1 MPVIPA
7 GLADI
12 WDVEEGISERLQSSS
27 PGGASF
33 SYDGNSRASMTYIID
48 GFGTALN
55 SAGPLVA
62 FCQQALGT
70 VNILLED
77 GSLQRTAPM
86 AHPQYR
92 WLYADKI
99 SSIKG
104 IGLLR
109 ADTEDPASPL
119 VNFPTDA
126 MNSYQLT
133 APYFAVY
140 RKYEVTVEFGPRPYL
155 PISDEA
161 MDLLEANSPD
171 EYQIVGDDTVYHDD
185 SGTAITIDGNPYREY
200 MRFTTFTSETSAEYM
215 TLKGGS
221 MQFVS
226 DFDGNPTG
234 TLKIDGMEIP
244 GFFGKTLLPKTTLK
258 MTWFDVPYAFVD
270 PTQNASTN
278 IYQALGRV
286 NQHWFYGYAP
296 GELLFVGFT
305 NNQKMRNQFD
315 QWDYNSAEYL
325 PQLHQ
330 TLLTDITF
338 QFLYIP
344 VKSYDKNGD
353 IYPAFPTG
361 IINPDNE
368 SYVNAGHNL
377 AMCSANKQYYPVVSK
392 DLTGQKA
399 PPASYQ
405 KKPIYGSYPFE
416 LMFNATPYI
425 MATEPA

>member
-1 MPVIPA
+1 MPIIPD
-7 GLADI
+7 GIPNI
-12 WDVEEGISERLQSSS
+12 WDVENGISERLQSSS

-48 GFGTALN
+48 GFGTALD
-55 SAGPLVA
+55 SSGPLVI
-62 FCQQALGT
+62 FCNQALGT
-70 VNILLED
+70 VNIDDTD
-77 GSLQRTAPM
+77 GSLTRTPPM

-109 ADTEDPASPL
+109 SDEEDPNSPL
-119 VNFPTDA
+119 ISFPTDA
-126 MNSYQLT
+126 QNSYQLT

-140 RKYEVTVEFGPRPYL
+140 KKYEVVVEFGPRPYL
-155 PISDEA
+155 PIGDQA
-161 MDLLEANSPD
+161 MNLLEDEFPN
-171 EYQIVGDDTVYHDD
+171 EYQIVDDTVYHKDN
-185 SGTAITIDGNPYREY
+185 GEAVTIDGNPYREY

-215 TLKGGS
+215 TLKGGA

-226 DFDGNPTG
+226 DYDGDPQG
-234 TLKIDGMEIP
+234 TLKIDGVEIP

-270 PTQNASTN
+270 PTQWASTN

-296 GELLFVGFT
+296 GELLFVGFS

-315 QWDYNSAEYL
+315 QWDYTSAEYL

-344 VKSYDKNGD
+344 IKSYDKTGN
-353 IYPAFPTG
+353 IYPESPTG
-361 IINPDNE
+361 IVNPDNE

-377 AMCSANKQYYPVVSK
+377 AMFSGNKQYYPVVSK
-392 DLTGQKA
+392 DLTGDKS
-399 PPASYQ
+399 PPAQYR

-416 LMFNATPYI
+416 LMFNAKPYI
-425 MATEPA
+425 MAIDPTE